1 MLKSRSNPDFLSG
14 ARLGFAI
21 LAVGA
26 LAIQAAHSE
35 TLSLKLRNG
44 DRVTGSVLSENS
56 LRLILSNAWTTN
68 LTIPITQI
76 ETREKIGAPPVI
88 ARPVQAAVTPAS
100 AKPVSAASPAIAPKK
115 PSAWHG
121 EAQVGTDLTFSAKD
135 RQLYYAR
142 LKLIYAH
149 DLKLGSGVLHQFKNI
164 LDYNFAYGF
173 TEGIVSDNRMEG
185 SSKTDFDMSK
195 KIFVY
200 NLGGAGYDEIAKT
213 DLRYEIGPGL
223 GYHLLKTTN
232 LVLNTESGVNYQA
245 RFFSDHRKD
254 ERFFLR
260 LAQDLNW
267 KISHRL
273 SFDEKFEFFPRIEDF
288 GQYRSRFESNLR
300 FLLRENLSLNFTVV
314 DIYDTQPARDVS
326 KNDLQIR
333 SSLGLKF

>member
-1 MLKSRSNPDFLSG
+1 MLKFPSNPKFFSG
-14 ARLGFAI
+14 ARLGFAV

-26 LAIQAAHSE
+26 LALQAAQSE
-35 TLSLKLRNG
+35 ILALKLRNG

-68 LTIPITQI
+68 LTVPIAQI

-88 ARPVQAAVTPAS
+88 AKPVPAAATPAS
-100 AKPVSAASPAIAPKK
+100 AKPVLAASPAIPPKK
-115 PSAWHG
+115 ARVWHG

-149 DLKLGSGVLHQFKNI
+149 DLKVGSGVLHQFKNI

-185 SSKTDFDMSK
+185 SSKTDFDLTK
-195 KIFVY
+195 KLFIY
-200 NLGGAGYDEIAKT
+200 NLGGAGYDEIQKT
-213 DLRYEIGPGL
+213 DLRYEIGQGL

-232 LVLNTESGVNYQA
+232 LVLNTESGVNYQV

-260 LAQDLNW
+260 MAQDLTW
-267 KISHRL
+267 KISRRL
-273 SFDEKFEFFPRIEDF
+273 SFDEKFEFFPRVEDF
-288 GQYRSRFESNLR
+288 GQYRFRFESNLR
-300 FLLRENLSLNFTVV
+300 YLLRENLSLNFTGV
-314 DIYDTQPARDVS
+314 DIYETKPARNVS
-326 KNDLQIR
+326 RNDLQIR